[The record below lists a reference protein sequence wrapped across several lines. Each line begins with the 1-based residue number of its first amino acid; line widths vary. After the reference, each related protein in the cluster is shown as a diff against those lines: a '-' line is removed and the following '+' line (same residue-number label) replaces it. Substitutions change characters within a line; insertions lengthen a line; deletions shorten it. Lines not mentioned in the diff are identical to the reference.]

1 MKKLLKRRDPTRPR
15 KREHALLTDGLL
27 LLFCGLFAGLVVAA
41 AAFPAVA
48 MSGLA
53 AKAGSDTFDNLPAD
67 FSVLPSPQITYVY
80 DSTGSTRIATLYDEN
95 RLDADDAAGPADDRV
110 LGEDAA
116 GGRRRDRAD
125 PVAQDPRDE
134 VRDRAGE
141 EVHQAADPRAVPE
154 HLALRPRRLRR
165 VRRRAR
171 ELQQGPQGP
180 AHRRIGAR
188 RRPVDVAEP
197 LRPGHREGPAP
208 GPRADEVR
216 AQANGRDGHDHR
228 RPAGRGGALQ

>member
-80 DSTGSTRIATLYDEN
+80 DSTGAARIATLYDEN
-95 RLDADDAAGPADDRV
+95 RRDVPLDQVSKPMQDAIVAA
-110 LGEDAA
+110 EDS
-116 GGRRRDRAD
+116 RFYT
-125 PVAQDPRDE
+125 
-134 VRDRAGE
+134 
-141 EVHQAADPRAVPE
+141 H
-154 HLALRPRRLRR
+154 H
-165 VRRRAR
+165 
-171 ELQQGPQGP
+171 
-180 AHRRIGAR
+180 
-188 RRPVDVAEP
+188 
-197 LRPGHREGPAP
+197 
-208 GPRADEVR
+208 
-216 AQANGRDGHDHR
+216 
-228 RPAGRGGALQ
+228 